1 MRPLPPRRPSRP
13 ELTARAATHGT
24 PPGTPRR
31 LPRPHSQAPSLSGFP
46 APTSLKSMAD
56 SHIPPRQLY
65 LAWVEEQIEEHKA
78 RLPREELMQL
88 ADEAVQALYA
98 SDDGQ
103 YPLTE
108 ILLRDAVDAL
118 IFERLKLPSYR
129 VWLRRYRSEP
139 PGGRDVS
146 S

>member
-1 MRPLPPRRPSRP
+1 MPD
-13 ELTARAATHGT
+13 A
-24 PPGTPRR
+24 
-31 LPRPHSQAPSLSGFP
+31 
-46 APTSLKSMAD
+46 
-56 SHIPPRQLY
+56 HISPRQLY

-78 RLPREELMQL
+78 RLPREELLQL

-98 SDDGQ
+98 SDDEQ

-118 IFERLKLPSYR
+118 IFQRLELPSYR
-129 VWLRRYRSEP
+129 VWLRRYWGKGTKNP
-139 PGGRDVS
+139 PVS

>member
-1 MRPLPPRRPSRP
+1 MVPMPD
-13 ELTARAATHGT
+13 A
-24 PPGTPRR
+24 
-31 LPRPHSQAPSLSGFP
+31 
-46 APTSLKSMAD
+46 
-56 SHIPPRQLY
+56 HISPRQLY

-78 RLPREELMQL
+78 RLPREELLQL

-98 SDDGQ
+98 SDDEQ

-118 IFERLKLPSYR
+118 IFQRLELPSYR
-129 VWLRRYRSEP
+129 VWLRRYWGKGTKNP
-139 PGGRDVS
+139 PVS